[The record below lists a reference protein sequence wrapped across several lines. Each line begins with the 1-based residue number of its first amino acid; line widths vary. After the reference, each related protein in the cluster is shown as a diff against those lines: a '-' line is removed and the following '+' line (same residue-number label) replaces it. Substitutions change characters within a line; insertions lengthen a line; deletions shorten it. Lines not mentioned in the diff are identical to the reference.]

1 MAPLADQ
8 RGTSSSVLSQTRQLR
23 LIAHL
28 NRLSPRLQPQFQS
41 LIRGPLIRHTH
52 RSPSLKHLKVAVRY
66 LLLYLVDKVE
76 MLHLA
81 VSVAMAI
88 VTCDKPLAH
97 KVLLLLAISKPVV
110 TTVGNPHNLH
120 KMI

>member
-1 MAPLADQ
+1 
-8 RGTSSSVLSQTRQLR
+8 
-23 LIAHL
+23 
-28 NRLSPRLQPQFQS
+28 
-41 LIRGPLIRHTH
+41 
-52 RSPSLKHLKVAVRY
+52 
-66 LLLYLVDKVE
+66 VDKVE

-97 KVLLLLAISKPVV
+97 KVLLHLATSKPVTFV
-110 TTVGNPHNLH
+110 ENPRNLR